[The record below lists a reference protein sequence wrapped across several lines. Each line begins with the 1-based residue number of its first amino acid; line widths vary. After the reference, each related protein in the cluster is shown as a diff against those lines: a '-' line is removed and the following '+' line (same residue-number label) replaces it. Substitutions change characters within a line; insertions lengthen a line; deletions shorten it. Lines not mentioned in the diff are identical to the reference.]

1 MEAENKDTEGSE
13 EEKTEENSEQESGGE
28 EEREENSK
36 PGSGEEE
43 PEENNSESEVQE
55 EDENPEGGEAPGEED
70 DGGREDDSEEN
81 PEPES
86 GEEGRGSEP
95 PHVGDVETKSPDD
108 MEPEELYR
116 DALSLVWDDF
126 ELPPEEILMLDGL
139 RDRFEIDQ
147 STHSKMEKEVLEE
160 IIKNREKMGLDME
173 MLVEYCKKGLE
184 KHEDWKQGYQ
194 MISEYLKK
202 SGKEKEAEEWKK
214 KLGEMEAEKEPE
226 EQKAVSCPK
235 CGADIPVEKWE
246 FPMKLKC
253 PECGSKG
260 VLKGPPK

>member
-1 MEAENKDTEGSE
+1 MKAENKEEEGSE
-13 EEKTEENSEQESGGE
+13 EAKTEQEG
-28 EEREENSK
+28 
-36 PGSGEEE
+36 
-43 PEENNSESEVQE
+43 
-55 EDENPEGGEAPGEED
+55 D
-70 DGGREDDSEEN
+70 EEN
-81 PEPES
+81 PEEEKQEDEGQDEKPEPES
-86 GEEGRGSEP
+86 KEGEGTGEEEDKAPQEDKEQEREEEGGAPEPPPPP

-116 DALSLVWDDF
+116 DALSLAWDDF

-139 RDRFEIDQ
+139 RDRFDIDQ
-147 STHSKMEKEVLEE
+147 STHSKMEKEVIEE

-173 MLVEYCKKGLE
+173 MLVEYCKMGLE
-184 KHEDWKQGYQ
+184 KHKDWKQGYQ

-202 SGKEKEAEEWKK
+202 SGKEKEAEDWKK
-214 KLGEMEAEKEPE
+214 KLEEMEAEEKKGPG

-235 CGADIPVEKWE
+235 CGADIPVDKWE

-260 VLKGPPK
+260 VLKNPPK